1 MEEGIAARL
10 TVIRINPG
18 HWPFIVVTEM
28 SRKRP
33 QTSIANGVSAISLSF
48 KIEQQIGRM
57 LSAIELRPAV
67 LFAVIW
73 LGWLISWMVAAL
85 WSNRIEKRL
94 FPWDVLVYRIL
105 IVSGVI
111 LFCL

>member
-1 MEEGIAARL
+1 VA
-10 TVIRINPG
+10 
-18 HWPFIVVTEM
+18 TEM

-33 QTSIANGVSAISLSF
+33 QTSLANGASAISLSF

-57 LSAIELRPAV
+57 LSATELRPAV

-73 LGWLISWMVAAL
+73 LGWLISWIVAAL

-94 FPWDVLVYRIL
+94 FKLVLPERRAADGLPAPFPRDPI
-105 IVSGVI
+105 GVGI
-111 LFCL
+111 KVRQC